1 VYSQDVGMLKAG
13 GELDLSL
20 EALGAE
26 AGCELGQQDLERD
39 RAIVPEIMGEVDRG
53 HPPPP
58 ELTLEHVAVAQGVRQ
73 FGSCPLDH
81 GETWA
86 VGGTPE
92 SGPLRH
98 C

>member
-1 VYSQDVGMLKAG
+1 MTCILAGVVYGQDVGMLKAG

-20 EALGAE
+20 EALGAK

-39 RAIVPEIMGEVDRG
+39 GAIVPEIMGEVDRG
-53 HPPPP
+53 HTPAP

-81 GETWA
+81 VETWP
-86 VGGTPE
+86 VGGTT
-92 SGPLRH
+92 
-98 C
+98 